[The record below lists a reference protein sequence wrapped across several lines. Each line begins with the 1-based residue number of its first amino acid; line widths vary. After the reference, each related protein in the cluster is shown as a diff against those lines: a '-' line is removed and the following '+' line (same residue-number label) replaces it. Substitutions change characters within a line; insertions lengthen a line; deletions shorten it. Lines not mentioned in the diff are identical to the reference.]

1 MPADKGDEIYFEFT
15 MQGPVA
21 KVTAIDPK
29 TGTEVSVVGPAS
41 PGAREALKLTALRKL
56 QFVKKKQGET

>member
-1 MPADKGDEIYFEFT
+1 MPAGKGDEIYFEFT
-15 MQGPVA
+15 MQGTVA

-41 PGAREALKLTALRKL
+41 PSAREALKLTALRKL